1 MSEPTDP
8 ACPECG
14 TPRPADGSLAC
25 SCARRA
31 SDAHRAAR
39 TAEAAAAEDFDPV
52 RIRPFVEIGDE
63 PPGEPA
69 DEPADGPEGSQPP
82 PLPSSLSDA
91 EEPSEPSATEPAEQT
106 AAPHLQEPAPSPSDA
121 VTRTPSRRRPVLL
134 ATGVGATAAV
144 LLTGCLVGGFHWYDS
159 PERDDSQSG
168 GVRAGLPDGQPTGTD
183 PSSPAPSRSA
193 PSEQP
198 TPSSSPSPDT
208 TSTSDPPTPTGPA
221 GPTGTTSST
230 AGATARPTASAPED
244 AAPVL
249 RLGDQ
254 GPEVTELQLRLRQ
267 TGFYGGEADG
277 TYDRD
282 VENAV
287 RGYQLTRVVLA
298 DEPGVYGSATRASLE
313 SETSQP

>member
-69 DEPADGPEGSQPP
+69 DGPEGTQPP
-82 PLPSSLSDA
+82 PLPSSLSEA
-91 EEPSEPSATEPAEQT
+91 EEPSAPSTTGPAEQT
-106 AAPHLQEPAPSPSDA
+106 AAPHLHEPAPPPSDA
-121 VTRTPSRRRPVLL
+121 VTGNPSRRRPVLL
-134 ATGVGATAAV
+134 AIGVSAAAAV
-144 LLTGCLVGGFHWYDS
+144 LLTGCLVGGLHWYDS
-159 PERDDSQSG
+159 PERDDSHSG

-183 PSSPAPSRSA
+183 PSSPAPSRPTS
-193 PSEQP
+193 SEQP

-208 TSTSDPPTPTGPA
+208 TSTTDLPTPTTGPA
-221 GPTGTTSST
+221 SPTGTTSST
-230 AGATARPTASAPED
+230 AGATARPPASAPED

-267 TGFYGGEADG
+267 TGFYDGEADG